1 MMNDIFLHIDMDAFY
16 ASVEQRDHPELRGKP
31 VIVGGR
37 SMRAVVSAASYEARR
52 FGVRSAMPL
61 FQAKRRCPDAVVMPV
76 RMARY
81 QSLSRYIM
89 HILQQ
94 FSPLVEQVSIDE
106 AFMSIS
112 GMEKLFGSPETIGRS
127 IKEHILKATG
137 LTCSIG
143 IAPVKFLAK
152 IASDMDKPDGL
163 FIISPDQ
170 VERVID
176 GLPIEKVPGVGKMAL
191 EVFHNMGITRLGDA
205 RRLSES
211 FLTRRVGVFGSRI
224 LEYAKGIDPSS
235 IVPHR
240 QVKSVSSEVTL
251 EEDTNELEILR
262 KRLMEQAERVG
273 RRLRRKG
280 LIGKTVHLKVKRSNF
295 KQMTR
300 CLSLDT
306 PTGST
311 NTIYEGALS
320 LLEAA
325 DLTEKVRLIGV
336 GVSKLMSVKNRLDQL
351 YLFPIIEKGHR
362 DWEGIE
368 KAMDHIKDKFGHGAI
383 KRGR

>member
-1 MMNDIFLHIDMDAFY
+1 MNEIFLHIDMDAFY
-16 ASVEQRDHPELRGKP
+16 ASVEQQDHPELRGKP

-61 FQAKRRCPDAVVMPV
+61 FQAKKRCPDAIVMPV

-81 QSLSRYIM
+81 QSISRQIM
-89 HILQQ
+89 GILQQ

-127 IKEHILKATG
+127 IKEHILKATN

-143 IAPVKFLAK
+143 IASAKFLAK

-176 GLPIEKVPGVGKMAL
+176 GLPIEKVPGVGKRAL
-191 EVFHNMGITRLGDA
+191 EFFHGMGVHHLGDV

-211 FLTRRVGVFGSRI
+211 FLSRRVGVFGSRI
-224 LEYAKGIDPSS
+224 LDYAKGIDPSM
-235 IVPHR
+235 IVSHR
-240 QVKSVSSEVTL
+240 QVKSVSSETTL
-251 EEDTNELEILR
+251 EEDTKHFEILR
-262 KRLMEQAERVG
+262 KRLMEQAEMVG
-273 RRLRRKG
+273 RRLRGKG
-280 LIGKTVHLKVKRSNF
+280 LIGKTVHLKLKRANF
-295 KQMTR
+295 KQVTR
-300 CLSLDT
+300 TLTLET

-325 DLTEKVRLIGV
+325 DLSEKVRLIGV
-336 GVSKLMSVKNRLDQL
+336 GISKLMPAKNRFDQL
-351 YLFPIIEKGHR
+351 YLFPIGERRNR

>member
-1 MMNDIFLHIDMDAFY
+1 MKEIFLHVDMDAFY
-16 ASVEQRDHPELRGKP
+16 ASVEQLDHPELRGKP

-61 FQAKRRCPDAVVMPV
+61 FQAKKRCPDAVVMPV
-76 RMARY
+76 RMTRY
-81 QSLSRYIM
+81 KSMSRQIM
-89 HILQQ
+89 CILQQ

-112 GMEKLFGSPETIGRS
+112 GMEKLFGSPEIIGRS
-127 IKEHILKATG
+127 IKKHILNATH

-143 IAPVKFLAK
+143 IAPAKFLAK

-163 FIISPDQ
+163 FVISPDQ
-170 VERVID
+170 MDRVID
-176 GLPIEKVPGVGKMAL
+176 RLPIEKVPGVGKRAL
-191 EVFHNMGITRLGDA
+191 ELFHNMGVRHLGDV

-224 LEYAKGIDPSS
+224 IDYAKGIDPSS
-235 IVPHR
+235 IVSHR
-240 QVKSVSSEVTL
+240 RVKSVSSEMTL
-251 EEDTNELEILR
+251 EEDTNQFEILR
-262 KRLMEQAERVG
+262 IRLMEQAEMVG
-273 RRLRRKG
+273 RRLRAEG
-280 LIGKTVHLKVKRSNF
+280 LIGKTVHLKLKRSNF
-295 KQMTR
+295 KQVTR
-300 CLSLDT
+300 SLTLDK

-325 DLTEKVRLIGV
+325 DLSTKVRLIGI
-336 GVSKLMSVKNRLDQL
+336 GISKLMPEKKWLNQMP
-351 YLFPIIEKGHR
+351 LFPIVEKKYKG
-362 DWEGIE
+362 WEEIE